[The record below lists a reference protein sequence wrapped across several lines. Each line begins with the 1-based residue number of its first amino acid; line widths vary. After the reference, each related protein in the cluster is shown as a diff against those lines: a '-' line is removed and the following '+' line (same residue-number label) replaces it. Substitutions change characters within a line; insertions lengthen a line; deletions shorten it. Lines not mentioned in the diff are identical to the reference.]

1 MSKRGDITEDY
12 LDEDPEIPGQKYALL
27 SFLSPENV
35 LARKDEFFFEK
46 FVNAY
51 EIDWKIKNLEKFL
64 ADTVARINNSL
75 TEHANTLEKGGQQE
89 GADLCRKCY
98 VRVDDV
104 MSEYQGFIRKQQR
117 EINRTRITEDYKDF
131 LFREQQKLEDEFH
144 AANDFRT
151 TVRGIK
157 VRGVVRD
164 EREAQQRVKR
174 LQASDKIHN
183 IFMAEVGK
191 WTPWDPAPS
200 QIQDQE
206 YAQEELNALMKKYRE
221 NEQNRE
227 VFFEEQKKAGRLPG
241 QTQSKAGMF
250 GPNGGSME
258 VLSNTETGVQNTV
271 EGGGQFTG
279 VFSGPADLAM
289 QRKMEQ
295 GQQEKEKEQ

>member
-1 MSKRGDITEDY
+1 MSKRVNLTEDY
-12 LDEDPEIPGQKYALL
+12 LDEDPDIPGQKYALL

-46 FVNAY
+46 FVKAY
-51 EIDWKIKNLEKFL
+51 EIDWKVKNLEKFL

-75 TEHANTLEKGGQQE
+75 TDHANTLEKAGQQE

-98 VRVDDV
+98 VRVDDI
-104 MSEYQGFIRKQQR
+104 MGEYQGFIRKHQR
-117 EINRTRITEDYKDF
+117 EINSTRIAEDYKDF

-227 VFFEEQKKAGRLPG
+227 IFFEEQKKAGRLPG
-241 QTQSKAGMF
+241 QAPSRAGQF
-250 GPNGGSME
+250 GSNSGSIE
-258 VLSNTETGVQNTV
+258 VVTDTV
-271 EGGGQFTG
+271 SEPSHNSVDGGQFTDI
-279 VFSGPADLAM
+279 FRGPADLAL
-289 QRKMEQ
+289 QRKMD
-295 GQQEKEKEQ
+295 EKNV